1 MNQPTLF
8 SAEMATLA
16 RDIHQLAQL
25 GFAVYRGVL
34 QGRLQPNQ
42 TAQRGSSA
50 VEDPE
55 WPLKNFG
62 KYLQWPCCKQ
72 SKTLGALER
81 KHFWHQLPH
90 HNVQKSNP
98 PKSANNP

>member
-1 MNQPTLF
+1 MNQLTLF

-42 TAQRGSSA
+42 PAQRGSSA

-72 SKTLGALER
+72 SKTLGAFER
-81 KHFWHQLPH
+81 KHFGHQLAQH
-90 HNVQKSNP
+90 DVQKSNRG
-98 PKSANNP
+98 KCDNDR